1 MLLAW
6 WFVQDRWMTTMKL
19 LTPWEPGN
27 QLLTSFDIKLG
38 RLASSIRNRPCTEA
52 EIKHSCDTADRLILL
67 MMRQDQNERKTDE
80 S

>member
-1 MLLAW
+1 
-6 WFVQDRWMTTMKL
+6 MKL

-52 EIKHSCDTADRLILL
+52 EIKHSCDIADRLILL